1 MKLTYLSTR
10 LSELIMFQFLFT
22 VARESFDTML
32 ISGML
37 WLDRVKFVNRYFQE
51 KSEDQV
57 SEVVNNAVGAL
68 LIVLVSA
75 IIIIYFLMISV
86 ISLDRVK
93 TVSFQQYI
101 GFVLERLKI
110 ENRLQLLYNFWYT
123 LRRLIIVLIA
133 LFISNHT
140 GIQLMLFIY
149 LNLASLIYIGL
160 VRPFRGNSLN

>member
-1 MKLTYLSTR
+1 
-10 LSELIMFQFLFT
+10 MFQFLFT
-22 VARESFDTML
+22 VVTESFDTML
-32 ISGML
+32 ISGIL

-93 TVSFQQYI
+93 TVTFQQYF
-101 GFVLERLKI
+101 GFVL
-110 ENRLQLLYNFWYT
+110 
-123 LRRLIIVLIA
+123 
-133 LFISNHT
+133 
-140 GIQLMLFIY
+140 
-149 LNLASLIYIGL
+149 
-160 VRPFRGNSLN
+160 